1 MRILLESPL
10 ESKLLN
16 TPLDA
21 LCNGS
26 SAVIFFFVLSGF
38 VLNLRFAQAQAYGR
52 GWWAEFIVRRLFR
65 IYPAFLAVIL
75 LAVAVRSA
83 GFGDRGASY
92 SDNLL
97 SDTYALFWSR
107 PFNGSDV
114 ARTLTLIGPGID
126 RDLFDPP
133 MWSLIMEMRISL
145 VFPLIIL
152 AVSRNWGATGDA
164 VVLAV
169 AYAGAAIA
177 ANAGIS
183 TLTHVPHFVLGA
195 MLARHSKRLAV
206 HMMGLPGLLRALVPI
221 AAFVLYSAGSV
232 IESYGQFG
240 FSADFAGCQ
249 LVGLGAAGFITV
261 GLCSARVKG
270 FLNAGVLQFMGRT
283 SYSFYLLH
291 LVVLVST
298 VLAALALAGRLGFK
312 LPAVWPLCAIS
323 LFVTYFLSY
332 GLFRLVEVPCNRFGR
347 RVASGLCRT

>member
-1 MRILLESPL
+1 
-10 ESKLLN
+10 
-16 TPLDA
+16 
-21 LCNGS
+21 
-26 SAVIFFFVLSGF
+26 
-38 VLNLRFAQAQAYGR
+38 
-52 GWWAEFIVRRLFR
+52 
-65 IYPAFLAVIL
+65 VIL

-312 LPAVWPLCAIS
+312 LPAVWPLCAIA